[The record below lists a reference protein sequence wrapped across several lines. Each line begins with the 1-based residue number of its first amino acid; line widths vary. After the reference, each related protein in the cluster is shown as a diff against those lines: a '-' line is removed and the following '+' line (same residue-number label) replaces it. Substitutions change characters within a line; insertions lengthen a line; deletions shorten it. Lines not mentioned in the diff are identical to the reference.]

1 MKVILL
7 QNIKG
12 IGQIGDIKDV
22 NDGYGRNFL
31 LPRKMAKTATAQSIK
46 ESEVLK
52 KKLKEILELEHKK
65 ALEIADK
72 LKDVTLE
79 VTEKANAS
87 GKLFAAVGRK
97 EIAAKLKQVSGYDV
111 AEDSIVIQ
119 EHAIKTTGEHTVV
132 LELTQDV
139 KPEIKVIV
147 HADLKAE

>member
-12 IGQIGDIKDV
+12 IGHIGDIKDV

-31 LPRKMAKTATAQSIK
+31 LPRKMAKLATAQSVN

-52 KKLKEILELEHKK
+52 KKLKEILEIEHKK
-65 ALEIADK
+65 ALEIAEK
-72 LKDVTLE
+72 LKDLTLE
-79 VTEKANAS
+79 VTEKANSS

-97 EIAAKLKQVSGYDV
+97 EIAHKLKEVSGYDV
-111 AEDSIVIQ
+111 AEDTIIIQ
-119 EHAIKTTGEHTVV
+119 EHAIKTTGEHVVV
-132 LELTQDV
+132 LELTDEV

-147 HADLKAE
+147 HPDIKAE

>member
-31 LPRKMAKTATAQSIK
+31 LPRKMAKAATAQSIK
-46 ESEVLK
+46 ESELLK
-52 KKLKEILELEHKK
+52 KKLKEVLEIEHKK

-97 EIAAKLKQVSGYDV
+97 EIAHKLKEVSGYDV
-111 AEDSIVIQ
+111 AEDAIVIQ
-119 EHAIKTTGEHTVV
+119 EHAIKTTGEHMVL
-132 LELTQDV
+132 LELTDEV

-147 HADLKAE
+147 HTDLKAE